1 MTIVSL
7 VGAVLAVP
15 RNPQMQNARPVSTT
29 WKTAWSYEGPK
40 GPDHWGDLDP
50 SYSPCK
56 EGKEQSPIDIQ
67 SAEKADLPALQFE
80 YKNGPLNII
89 NNGYTAVRVD
99 YAHSGNFLVVGESA
113 TNSHNSTS
121 IVRARNTFSGSNT
134 TWRCT

>member
-7 VGAVLAVP
+7 VGAVLSVSP
-15 RNPQMQNARPVSTT
+15 RSPQTQNARPVSTT

-40 GPDHWGDLDP
+40 GPEHWGDLDP
-50 SYSPCK
+50 GYSPCK

-67 SAEKADLPALQFE
+67 SAEKADLPALLFE

-99 YAHSGNFLVVGESA
+99 YAYSGNFLGRS
-113 TNSHNSTS
+113 S
-121 IVRARNTFSGSNT
+121 FGSGQ
-134 TWRCT
+134 R